1 MREEIKN
8 KYTNVI
14 TEIQKNDSLTYDA
27 WEETQ
32 KFIGFVKETA
42 DDEEKQ
48 ILIQDIHRLIEK
60 SKAERAIFFYS
71 MILEIRYDP
80 DIMNEMI
87 LYVTDTE
94 SLDYS
99 NLHFLF
105 YQFERMVFL
114 IQSMK
119 RKQFWHLSGSC

>member
-1 MREEIKN
+1 M
-8 KYTNVI
+8 TH
-14 TEIQKNDSLTYDA
+14 DA

-60 SKAERAIFFYS
+60 SKVDRAIFFYS
-71 MILEIRYDP
+71 MILEIRHDA
-80 DIMNEMI
+80 DIMNELI
-87 LYVTDTE
+87 LYVTDSE
-94 SLDYS
+94 NLDYS

-105 YQFERMVFL
+105 YANIL
-114 IQSMK
+114 IS
-119 RKQFWHLSGSC
+119 